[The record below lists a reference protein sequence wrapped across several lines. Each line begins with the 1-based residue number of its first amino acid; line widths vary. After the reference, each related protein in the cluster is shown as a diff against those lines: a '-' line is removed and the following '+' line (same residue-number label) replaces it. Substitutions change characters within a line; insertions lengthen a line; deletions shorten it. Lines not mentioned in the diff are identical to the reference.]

1 MLKQIFDPSEQ
12 CGAQNPLVTLS
23 KNFGQ
28 TNSQIA
34 EQKNTFDGPISTN
47 YTGKLLAEEY
57 LEKVAQRMPAQN
69 TFDMRKI
76 IEGLPTEEK
85 REGTTMEKSWEKA
98 QRKAMALEWSEQF
111 MQNNQRNWADE
122 FEQTLTMSR
131 GKAAESETE
140 GGQNEGIVSSTWAKD
155 FLEHYDCFSEN
166 GGAAMASEWEREF
179 LTRAEGRGAS
189 ERHSPNGE
197 MSFFDYESAWEA
209 MHSKETQEKYQFSR
223 ENPFVG
229 EQRAREK
236 AEETFR
242 EGRVADSILHYEAA
256 VRREPQNV
264 ELWHSLG
271 IALAE
276 NEDDPR
282 AISALRNALKLD
294 PSHKPSLLALS
305 VSLANE
311 SFDHLALHELHKW
324 ICVHEKKEMPRD
336 SSENTSLFRQ
346 YTQLDGTE
354 FSKIEQ
360 QFLAS
365 AGLDQSDKAELQNAM
380 GVLYNLARDFDR
392 AVDCVRSALSFRPED
407 PVLWNRLGATL
418 ANADRAAEA
427 INAYKSALH
436 LFPAYVRARYN
447 LGIACTNLNSY
458 KDAAA
463 HFVTALQLQN
473 APENSQIW
481 SKLRSAMIRLTGDD
495 EPSTDCFDALER
507 RQLDRI
513 VTFLRHKNTFE
524 RMDEQ

>member
-47 YTGKLLAEEY
+47 DTGKLLAEEY

-76 IEGLPTEEK
+76 MERLPMEEK
-85 REGTTMEKSWEKA
+85 REGTTMEQSWEKA

-122 FEQTLTMSR
+122 FEQTLTISR

-140 GGQNEGIVSSTWAKD
+140 GVQNEGVVSSTWAKD

-264 ELWHSLG
+264 ALWHALG

-365 AGLDQSDKAELQNAM
+365 AGRDQSDKAELQNAM

-524 RMDEQ
+524 LMAEQ